1 MTHNDIRKIIY
12 LQCCLSHT
20 SNWHLVGQG
29 DWFRNSWMPWI
40 CSLSKQ
46 GMCCPGCDVFLF
58 LVPLCSTLL
67 VVIGHILHPPS
78 PLPGHSLHSHRHSKP
93 RTQTETISLSL
104 AGTSGQDQLCN
115 CVPGSDLPGL
125 AWPEQSVVL
134 SLRTRTSAA
143 LWSLQPATSNLSH
156 INRHQNYSG
165 VNMSPAHFQNNAL

>member
-104 AGTSGQDQLCN
+104 AGTSGHWPLARTSSVTVSQVLTC
-115 CVPGSDLPGL
+115 L
-125 AWPEQSVVL
+125 AWPGRSKVWCCHSPDPDISCLVES
-134 SLRTRTSAA
+134 SA
-143 LWSLQPATSNLSH
+143 SHKQPLSH
-156 INRHQNYSG
+156 
-165 VNMSPAHFQNNAL
+165 